1 LKRGWTPSRKE
12 TVMLNQ
18 YGYQIFGIL
27 STVVA
32 AVIGVWAYSPHH
44 QDYDAPTAGQQGR
57 MRWNTW

>member
-1 LKRGWTPSRKE
+1 
-12 TVMLNQ
+12 MLNQ

-32 AVIGVWAYSPHH
+32 AVIGVWAYSPPH
-44 QDYDAPTAGQQGR
+44 QDYDAPTSGQQGR

>member
-1 LKRGWTPSRKE
+1 
-12 TVMLNQ
+12 MLNQ

-32 AVIGVWAYSPHH
+32 AVIGVWAYSPPH
-44 QDYDAPTAGQQGR
+44 QAHDAPTAGQQGR